1 MQHPREVV
9 IAICVTILA
18 FSVSAAAIHRYALD
32 LDIDFEEGRVH
43 GTSQVEYENTTGM
56 TQTEVF
62 FHLYPN
68 ADHMYGDASLRI
80 LAASVDGVA
89 VDVGLFV
96 EDTVLLVPLPE
107 PIAAGETA
115 TIVLTFDA
123 TASSHDPDA
132 SGQGA
137 AYGIFT
143 RSDDALVLT
152 SFYPILA
159 LYTHE
164 GWAIDPPLPIGDALT
179 SETSSYDVR
188 IEVDADLRPIAAGTL
203 VESSV
208 ATQTATYHYAIDAS
222 RDFSLVLSPS
232 LEGQSSEL
240 GATRLQT
247 WFTREHE
254 EAAARAL
261 DVAAASLGLYEFL
274 VGGCIFDAVQI
285 VEVPLHH
292 VAGVEFSGLILVSS
306 DYAANPRATFFD
318 IIISHEMAHQWFYAA
333 VGNDPIEEPWL
344 DECLATYLSYVY
356 LAASATDSA
365 EAEFASWGRVFET
378 ARATHPDLAI
388 NRPLYAFPDSST
400 YSAFVYSGGAVFL
413 DQIRSEIG
421 DMAFFAALASY
432 YAKHTHT
439 VATASDFLGA
449 FEEACSCSLMSIQS
463 AFGLIP

>member
-1 MQHPREVV
+1 MQHPREAA
-9 IAICVTILA
+9 IAFCVTILA
-18 FSVSAAAIHRYALD
+18 FSVSAAAIHSYVMD
-32 LDIDFEEGRVH
+32 LDIDFEKGRVR

-68 ADHMYGDASLRI
+68 ADYIYGDAEIRV
-80 LAASVDGVA
+80 LAATVDGVA

-107 PIAAGETA
+107 PVATGEAA

-123 TASSHDPDA
+123 TASSYDPDA
-132 SGQGA
+132 SGQGV

-152 SFYPILA
+152 SFYPLLA
-159 LYTHE
+159 LYTRE
-164 GWAIDPPLPIGDALT
+164 GWAIDPPFPIGDALT
-179 SETSSYDVR
+179 SETSSYDVQ
-188 IEVDADLRPIAAGTL
+188 IEIDAGLQPIATGTL
-203 VESSV
+203 VDSSI
-208 ATQTATYHYAIDAS
+208 ATQTASYHYAIDAC

-232 LEGQSSEL
+232 LERQSSAL
-240 GATRLQT
+240 AATRLQT
-247 WFTREHE
+247 WFIREHE

-274 VGGCIFDAVQI
+274 IGDCIFDAVQI

-306 DYAANPRATFFD
+306 DYAANPRETFFD

-344 DECLATYLSYVY
+344 E
-356 LAASATDSA
+356 
-365 EAEFASWGRVFET
+365 RVP
-378 ARATHPDLAI
+378 RNLPLLRLPRDL
-388 NRPLYAFPDSST
+388 
-400 YSAFVYSGGAVFL
+400 
-413 DQIRSEIG
+413 G
-421 DMAFFAALASY
+421 D
-432 YAKHTHT
+432 
-439 VATASDFLGA
+439 
-449 FEEACSCSLMSIQS
+449 
-463 AFGLIP
+463 